1 MCIIAY
7 AKNGVKIEENVIRT
21 MFEGNPDGAGVMWK
35 PLDGGNVKIRK
46 GFMDVESL
54 LKAWNKIPVEC
65 EKAIHCRIATSGKIS
80 KGCCHPFP
88 VRPKTDMMK
97 KAVDKCY
104 MALMHNGV
112 ISQCTPKS
120 GMKATCS
127 DTMVFAAKYLYPLQ
141 KQIDKECIQDLLES
155 FAASRLLIMRA
166 NAPTIMLGN
175 WVEDKGVYY
184 SNTSYKDYGYG
195 YYSWP
200 KSCRTAPST
209 SWIALDIGDGDP
221 KNAAVKVE
229 DALKRNNVI
238 FDMVD
243 DGING
248 EVSFEAYNFPYSTM
262 SVAGYDIIDRIDDEQ
277 DDYDDYNYDD
287 FGYDKG
293 GYLPVRYQ
301 KV

>member
-7 AKNGVKIEENVIRT
+7 AKNGVQIEENVIRT
-21 MFEGNPDGAGVMWK
+21 MFEGNPDGAGIMWK
-35 PLDGGNVKIRK
+35 PLDGGDIEIRK
-46 GFMDVESL
+46 GFMEAERL

-65 EKAIHCRIATSGKIS
+65 ERAIHCRIATSGKIS
-80 KGCCHPFP
+80 KECCHPFP

-97 KAVDKCY
+97 KSTDKCY

-112 ISQCTPKS
+112 IKQCTPKS
-120 GMKATCS
+120 GMEATCS

-141 KQIDKECIQDLLES
+141 KQIDKECVQDLLDS

-175 WVEDKGVYY
+175 WVKDKGVYY

-195 YYSWP
+195 YYRWS
-200 KSCRTAPST
+200 KDCRMAPSI
-209 SWIALDIGDGDP
+209 SWVALDIGDDDP
-221 KNAAVKVE
+221 REAAVNVE
-229 DALKRNNVI
+229 AALKRNNII
-238 FDMVD
+238 FDMID

-248 EVSFEAYNFPYSTM
+248 EVSFEAYDFPRSTM
-262 SVAGYDIIDRIDDEQ
+262 NVAGYEIIDRIDDEL
-277 DDYDDYNYDD
+277 DDYDDFAYDE
-287 FGYDKG
+287 G

>member
-7 AKNGVKIEENVIRT
+7 AKSGVKIEEHIIKT
-21 MFEGNPDGAGVMWK
+21 MFIGNPDGAGVMWK
-35 PLDGGNVKIRK
+35 PLDGGNIEIRK

-112 ISQCTPKS
+112 ISQCTPKN

-195 YYSWP
+195 YYRWP

-209 SWIALDIGDGDP
+209 SWIALDIGDDDP
-221 KNAAVKVE
+221 KKAAVKVE

-238 FDMVD
+238 FNMID
-243 DGING
+243 DSLNG

-277 DDYDDYNYDD
+277 DDYDD
-287 FGYDKG
+287 F
-293 GYLPVRYQ
+293 V
-301 KV
+301 

>member
-35 PLDGGNVKIRK
+35 PLDGGNIEIRK

-80 KGCCHPFP
+80 KECCHPFP

-112 ISQCTPKS
+112 ISQCTPKN

-155 FAASRLLIMRA
+155 FVESRLLIMRA

-195 YYSWP
+195 YYRWP

-209 SWIALDIGDGDP
+209 SWIALDIGDDDP
-221 KNAAVKVE
+221 KKAAVKVE

-262 SVAGYDIIDRIDDEQ
+262 NVAGYDIIDRIDDEQ

-287 FGYDKG
+287 FGYD

>member
-35 PLDGGNVKIRK
+35 PLDGGNIEIRK

-112 ISQCTPKS
+112 ISQCTPKN

-155 FAASRLLIMRA
+155 FVESRLLIMRA

-195 YYSWP
+195 YYRWP

-209 SWIALDIGDGDP
+209 SWIALDIGDDDP
-221 KNAAVKVE
+221 KKAAVKVE

-262 SVAGYDIIDRIDDEQ
+262 NVAGYDIIDRIDDEQ

-287 FGYDKG
+287 FGYD

>member
-35 PLDGGNVKIRK
+35 PLNGGNIEIRK

-141 KQIDKECIQDLLES
+141 KQIDKKCIQDLLES

-195 YYSWP
+195 YYRWP

-209 SWIALDIGDGDP
+209 SWIALDIGDDDP
-221 KNAAVKVE
+221 KKAAVKVE

-277 DDYDDYNYDD
+277 NDYDDYNYDD
-287 FGYDKG
+287 FGYDEG

>member
-7 AKNGVKIEENVIRT
+7 AKQGIEIEEHVIRT
-21 MFEGNPDGAGVMWK
+21 MFEDNPDGAGIMWK
-35 PLDGGNVKIRK
+35 PFGSTNVEIRK

-54 LKAWNKIPVEC
+54 LKAWRKIPVEC

-112 ISQCTPKS
+112 IRQCTPKN
-120 GMKATCS
+120 GMKAICS

-141 KQIDKECIQDLLES
+141 KQIDKECVQDLLET

-166 NAPTIMLGN
+166 NAPTIMLGD

-184 SNTSYKDYGYG
+184 SNTSYKDWGCG
-195 YYSWP
+195 YYRWP
-200 KSCRTAPST
+200 KSCRTSPSV
-209 SWIALDIGDGDP
+209 SWIALDIGDDEP
-221 KNAAVKVE
+221 QKAAASVKE
-229 DALKRNNVI
+229 ALECNNI
-238 FDMVD
+238 LFDMVD
-243 DGING
+243 DGVSG
-248 EVSFEAYNFPYSTM
+248 EVSFEAYDFPYSTTK
-262 SVAGYDIIDRIDDEQ
+262 VAGYNIIDRIDDEQ
-277 DDYDDYNYDD
+277 DGYDD
-287 FGYDKG
+287 FGYEGYDEG

>member
-35 PLDGGNVKIRK
+35 PLDGGNIEIRK

-65 EKAIHCRIATSGKIS
+65 ERAIHCRIATSGKIS

-195 YYSWP
+195 YYRWP

-209 SWIALDIGDGDP
+209 SWIALDIGDDDP
-221 KNAAVKVE
+221 KKAAVKVK

-243 DGING
+243 DGLNG

-277 DDYDDYNYDD
+277 DDYDDYNYND
-287 FGYDKG
+287 FGYDEG

>member
-221 KNAAVKVE
+221 KKAAVKVE

>member
-35 PLDGGNVKIRK
+35 PLNGGNIEIRK

-104 MALMHNGV
+104 MTLMHNGV

-195 YYSWP
+195 YYRWP
-200 KSCRTAPST
+200 KSCRTASST
-209 SWIALDIGDGDP
+209 SWIALDIGDDDP
-221 KNAAVKVE
+221 KKAAVKVE

-262 SVAGYDIIDRIDDEQ
+262 SVAGYDIVDRIDDEQ
-277 DDYDDYNYDD
+277 NDYDDYNYDD
-287 FGYDKG
+287 FGYDEG